1 MVNSFNLFLIYDKG
15 LGQENSVQVLR
26 EEGGRCGLVLRA
38 AHARLRGDGL
48 EGDQERGGHVQ
59 GLVELA
65 AEESDGLSDP
75 GL

>member
-1 MVNSFNLFLIYDKG
+1 
-15 LGQENSVQVLR
+15 
-26 EEGGRCGLVLRA
+26 VLRA